1 MNEILILPAVLP
13 LVFWLLPFYHG
24 ILSRSRGCLVEIA
37 VLLVLALTLPVTIGA
52 ASDLV
57 YGLASGFRF
66 NDILLIL
73 TMQLILWLAAVFV
86 SLFFRLRS
94 GN

>member
-1 MNEILILPAVLP
+1 MNQILILPAILP
-13 LVFWLLPFYHG
+13 LVFWILPLYHG

-37 VLLVLALTLPVTIGA
+37 VLLVLAVGLPPTIGI
-52 ASDLV
+52 ASDSA
-57 YGLASGFRF
+57 YGLASSFRL

-73 TMQLILWLAAVFV
+73 TMQLILWLAAMLV
-86 SLFFRLRS
+86 SMFFRLRS

>member
-1 MNEILILPAVLP
+1 MNEILILPAALP
-13 LVFWLLPFYHG
+13 LILWLLPLYHA

-37 VLLVLALTLPVTIGA
+37 VLLALAMALPLAIGI
-52 ASDLV
+52 ASDAA
-57 YGLASGFRF
+57 YGLASGFRL

-73 TMQLILWLAAVFV
+73 TMQLILWLAAMLV
-86 SLFFRLRS
+86 SVFFRLRS